1 MFEGP
6 EELIRKISLGE
17 DTSLQFKSVRFRRD
31 RVSAPGR
38 DALAD
43 ELAALGN
50 TRAGTLVLGVD
61 DETRDV
67 TGIPVDR
74 LDARSGRGRRNLRD
88 VTGIPVDRL
97 DAVERYLS
105 KRLRTNSKV
114 CNESIT
120 RRCSVVL

>member
-1 MFEGP
+1 MFESP

-17 DTSLQFKSVRFRRD
+17 DTSLQFKSVRFRGD

-61 DETRDV
+61 DEM
-67 TGIPVDR
+67 
-74 LDARSGRGRRNLRD
+74 RD

-97 DAVERYLS
+97 DAVERY
-105 KRLRTNSKV
+105 V
-114 CNESIT
+114 FEFCNESIT
-120 RRCSVVL
+120 PPLQWTLREFAVR